1 MAMLVACS
9 NDSKDVAGSSFETEN
24 SLAFHVRHA
33 DGSLAAKAK
42 VIINTAD
49 YLASGN
55 STIVREDSTDK
66 YGVLKLDSLHM
77 LDEGDYVV
85 EVRSIDGTDE

>member
-1 MAMLVACS
+1 MIWARFIGLSALAMLVACS
-9 NDSKDVAGSSFETEN
+9 NDGKDVAAGSFETEN
-24 SLAFHVRHA
+24 SIAFHVRHA

-55 STIVREDSTDK
+55 STISRRT
-66 YGVLKLDSLHM
+66 L
-77 LDEGDYVV
+77 
-85 EVRSIDGTDE
+85 SIYSSVKSSGGKSGSGK